1 MRELLHR
8 RAVGGPLALSLA
20 MWLLAAGTAAGQS
33 MPEEIKRRLLDAG
46 FGPSNPSLEIFTP
59 LLAAA
64 PKEGIKVTKDVSYGT
79 LPRQKLDIYHPA
91 GAAGVPVFVYVHGGG
106 YRNGDR
112 DVNAEIYGNVPYY
125 FARHGLLSIN
135 ATYRLYPEAT
145 WPSGAEDMRALVAWI
160 KAHAREHGGNPDRIF
175 MMGHSAGATHIATYA
190 FDGRYQP
197 GGGHGL
203 SGVIL
208 VSGRYRLDWD
218 ADDPSLGSIR
228 DYFGSDPAAYP
239 SRSAITHVPNSSVP
253 AMLVAAEHDQRNLV
267 ATTGELFVALCRR
280 DDGRCPRF
288 VQLKYHNHLSEI
300 HHINT
305 ADDYLGREI
314 LEFMNEGA
322 DRQRKYTAAR

>member
-1 MRELLHR
+1 MRI
-8 RAVGGPLALSLA
+8 RAVKESLA
-20 MWLLAAGTAAGQS
+20 AALAVCLLAPGPAVGQS
-33 MPEEIKRRLLDAG
+33 MPDDIKRRLLEAG
-46 FGPSNPSLEIFTP
+46 FGSSNLSLDIYTP

-64 PKEGIKVTKDVSYGT
+64 PKEGVKVTKDVSYGA
-79 LPRQKLDIYHPA
+79 LAKQKLDIYQPA
-91 GAAGVPVFVYVHGGG
+91 GATNAPVFVYVHGGG

-125 FARHGLLSIN
+125 FARHGMLSIN
-135 ATYRLYPEAT
+135 ATYRLFPVAT
-145 WPSGAEDMRALVAWI
+145 WPSGADDMRALVGWI
-160 KAHAREHGGNPDRIF
+160 KANARKHGGNADRIF
-175 MMGHSAGATHIATYA
+175 MMGHSAGATHVATYA
-190 FDGRYQP
+190 FDSRFQP

-208 VSGRYRLDWD
+208 VSGRYRLNSDP
-218 ADDPSLGSIR
+218 DDPSLDTIR

-239 SRSAITHVPNSSVP
+239 SRSVINQVPGSSIP
-253 AMLVAAEHDQRNLV
+253 AMLVVTEHDQRNLV
-267 ATTGELFVALCRR
+267 ATTGELFVALCQR

-314 LEFMNEGA
+314 LEFINEGA
-322 DRQRKYTAAR
+322 DRQRKYIAAR

>member
-1 MRELLHR
+1 
-8 RAVGGPLALSLA
+8 VSLTV
-20 MWLLAAGTAAGQS
+20 LFLAAAPAAGQS
-33 MPEEIKRRLLDAG
+33 PPDDIKRKLLDAG
-46 FGPSNPSLEIFTP
+46 FGSPNPSMEIYTP

-64 PKEGIKVTKDVSYGT
+64 PKQGIKVTKDVSYGT
-79 LPRQKLDIYHPA
+79 LVRQKLDIYQPA
-91 GAAGVPVFVYVHGGG
+91 FTPGGSGAAGPGRGATVFVYVHGGG

-112 DVNAEIYGNVPYY
+112 DVNPEIYGNVPYY
-125 FARHGLLSIN
+125 FARHGFLSIN
-135 ATYRLYPEAT
+135 ATYRLFPEGK

-160 KAHAREHGGNPDRIF
+160 KANATQHGGNPDRIF

-190 FDGRYQP
+190 FDGRFQP

-208 VSGRYRLDWD
+208 VSGRYVIES
-218 ADDPSLGSIR
+218 APDDPGFAGIR
-228 DYFGSDPAAYP
+228 DYFGSDPAGYS
-239 SRSAITHVPNSSVP
+239 SRSVVDQVANSSVP
-253 AMLVAAEHDQRNLV
+253 AMLVVTEHDQRNLV
-267 ATTGELFVALCRR
+267 ATSGELFTALCKR

-314 LEFMNEGA
+314 LEFINEGA
-322 DRQRKYTAAR
+322 DRQRRYIAAR